1 MKIALIVFA
10 AATLLSVCAG
20 AQQMTNYNYNEREA
34 AFSEYTRR
42 ILMECRQKRDSGQI
56 NGAAALVKC
65 SNGHLSE
72 AWSWYQLGLGDLAPM
87 LLSHR
92 LEVAERVDR
101 GALTEEQGQI
111 ELAHVMGELLAKAQE
126 RQRQT
131 NVQAAA
137 QANP

>member
-1 MKIALIVFA
+1 
-10 AATLLSVCAG
+10 
-20 AQQMTNYNYNEREA
+20 
-34 AFSEYTRR
+34 
-42 ILMECRQKRDSGQI
+42 
-56 NGAAALVKC
+56 
-65 SNGHLSE
+65 
-72 AWSWYQLGLGDLAPM
+72 M

-126 RQRQT
+126 RQRQA